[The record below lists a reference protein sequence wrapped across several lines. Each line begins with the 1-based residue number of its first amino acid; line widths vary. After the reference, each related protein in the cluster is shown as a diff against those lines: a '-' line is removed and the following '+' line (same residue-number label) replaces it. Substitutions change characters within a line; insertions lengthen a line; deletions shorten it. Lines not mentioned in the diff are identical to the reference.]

1 VVIVAVLWCGSV
13 VVLRPVDAPAP
24 GQILI
29 DLSGR
34 PV

>member
-1 VVIVAVLWCGSV
+1 VVRFVV
-13 VVLRPVDAPAP
+13 VVLRPVDAPAS